1 MKEKRCDWKKLLC
14 MVLVAVFVVQLV
26 PSSVLAEMVE
36 SVQAPEKTEGTVIAT
51 ETDEPATIQGEVEG
65 ERDESIKHYRLD
77 DGSFVAVQYAEP
89 VHYKTSDGQWQE
101 IDNTLTLE
109 NDEYVSENG
118 SVTRRFAK
126 DLGSGR
132 LFEVSFGE
140 YSLSM
145 SAVSPD
151 GGAMPPSGEGEI
163 GVPIAPELTS
173 EASVE
178 NPERQSVKGLE
189 PSSLPSPALLTS
201 EISYIG
207 AYNGADLVYEN
218 HGYNIKESIVV
229 KQPQSSYTYAFGMSA
244 KGLEAEL
251 TEAGAVE
258 LKNEAGQV
266 IFEIP
271 APYMVDANGE
281 TSTDARYILAES
293 DEGYILGL
301 TASSDWMNDDAR
313 VYPVT
318 IDPSV
323 YLHYKSSNLKTVY
336 VRQNMPTGKSPSY
349 VEILCGR
356 NNTQSYGACQMVVQ
370 VETLPAIP
378 QNCVIVNA
386 QLALKL
392 TATTVEPDPFKITIS
407 AYELG
412 GTVSNLENLTWNGVY
427 GSGGVGCKDKVVDYR
442 KITDADLQ
450 TYLSWDVTNA
460 AAGWYAASATKGA
473 LLFQSENQYTSHG
486 YAKFIGHGW
495 YDPSPYF
502 IVNYRNT
509 VGLEDYYTYQTASIA
524 RAGTAYIGDYSN
536 QMTVVN
542 SIAGYSSDAVG
553 AELSLVYNTAYAGYN
568 FGGTDGGMN
577 APTLDNMKFGRGWKL
592 SLEQTVKAATIG
604 GEKYLI
610 YNDADGTEHY
620 FQSIGDGKYK
630 DEDGLGLTITA
641 GSGYTMTDTDKY
653 HTWTFSSAG
662 LLTKITDSNGN
673 TTNINYSGGHIS
685 SVTVKPNGGDSVTV
699 ATLSYNSSG
708 YLTSL
713 VDHRSERTSFAYNGI
728 GDLTSISY
736 SDGKTASYSYNSG
749 GYMLSATDNESGY
762 GVTMSY
768 RGNGHGGFTMNRICE
783 VSGGNEGAAFHAY
796 KNSQQ
801 LSSYRFY
808 GPDHTP
814 ETQDDVVAYY
824 AFDHAGRTIC
834 SYQTNHD
841 KTKVIGSSAASYT
854 KNSTTSDKN
863 NRLTGAGATGLA
875 TPNVSLDGDF
885 EHQWVKSSAGV
896 DVSSKSYKTT
906 GVNDTHV
913 RTGKWS
919 MRLTASGAGTSD
931 SGYLRVQLAG
941 NTQYTVSCYVN
952 SSETSGWTDGSSY
965 GRFSIKKPDG
975 SFISSEKYT
984 TKTSGAMENGWSR
997 ISYTFTT
1004 AAAGS
1009 YLVGIEA
1016 GGFSGSYY
1024 ADDLQIDYGDTA
1036 GVRNHVLNGKPNG
1049 ISWWGFGNGASYDAS
1064 TSSPFGAGVLKVVGG
1079 PEAWTSAAQD
1089 VPINEK
1095 GGTYIVSGW
1104 AKANAIGSTGTD
1116 YGSSEPYFGI
1126 IAAVYYEG
1134 STGEEW
1140 HFVPFNKDYTDW
1152 QYASGIVIPKQSDKT
1167 VVTIKLYLMYSQNAN
1182 TAYFDNISLV
1192 KEPCS
1197 SYTYD
1202 DKGNA
1207 VSAKEGGAKTN
1218 CEYESGTSI
1227 LKKYTAANGVTTTFT
1242 HEAGTHN
1249 LSNIKTAGMST
1260 SNYYNSAGQ
1269 VTSTV
1274 TFSGDWNSAQ
1284 ESSSTYNKFGE
1295 KETYTDEN
1303 YVTTQYSHNA
1313 NSHNLIGTQV
1323 GNNYQQKYGYDYG
1336 GRLLSTFH
1344 DGKVALHYT
1353 YTNGSLTTF
1362 ARKSREGTEA
1372 FRWQSYNF
1380 TYDAFGNMTS
1390 IGVSNAAAGETASN
1404 PIILAQYEYE
1414 TGVNNGRL
1422 KTMTFGNGH
1431 SVTYDYD
1438 IFDRTTGER
1447 YNSGENSVSY
1457 DYKYDSNGSLVR
1469 QSSSSGER
1477 YDYEYD
1483 SLGRLIRS
1491 EETRNGA
1498 FAQRTEHIYDAAD
1511 RLTKQSWYNSGGTTT
1526 LAYTYNSSNGFI
1538 SSLTYGGTA
1547 DIAVNYTYNGVNQLG
1562 NKSAGGVYNK
1572 GYEYVRY
1579 NVVAGRNSSKN
1590 LVSKLTYSGK
1600 LSDTWSYTYDSNGR
1614 IASESHGYT
1623 NTYGYDGQGQL
1634 TSAKVNGTQ
1643 YSYTYDTAGNIT
1655 GKTIGST
1662 SYNYE
1667 YNNPKWLDQLTGYN
1681 GGSITYD
1688 NCGNPLTYYD
1698 GSSFTWT
1705 QGRRLS
1711 GYTKGSTSI
1720 EFAYNMAGVRSSKT
1734 VGSTTYNYTTLSGLV
1749 TRQTWGSNSID
1760 FLYDENNQPFAMKYN
1775 GTWYYYVLNVQ
1786 GDVVK
1791 LIKADGTAAASY
1803 TYDPWGKILTS
1814 TGDLANINPLRYR
1827 GYYYDTE
1834 TGLYYLQSR
1843 YYDPEIGRFINA
1855 DSYTTTDS
1863 TGILSANM
1871 YAYCEND
1878 PVNNSDPN
1886 GEWIH
1891 ILVGGAL
1898 GAATSFATALVCGEE
1913 IDKALKAAA
1922 WGAASG
1928 ALSAALPGAGAVI
1941 NVGMSVAESIVN
1953 DCSDKK
1959 DTGTVIANAI
1969 TTAVFS
1975 TITGS
1980 RSSYITSKGAWDDIG
1995 EVVKT
2000 SVKRGVGNHPKVK
2013 RPSINFKNKVVRK
2026 SLLSIFGG
2034 AFFDVLVGKTADSVK
2049 KAYAPRGK

>member
-118 SVTRRFAK
+118 SVTKRFAK

-145 SAVSPD
+145 SAVLPD

-281 TSTDARYILAES
+281 TSTDAQYILAES

-486 YAKFIGHGW
+486 YAKFIGHGL

-1116 YGSSEPYFGI
+1116 YGSSKPNMR
-1126 IAAVYYEG
+1126 
-1134 STGEEW
+1134 
-1140 HFVPFNKDYTDW
+1140 HN
-1152 QYASGIVIPKQSDKT
+1152 
-1167 VVTIKLYLMYSQNAN
+1167 SQ
-1182 TAYFDNISLV
+1182 
-1192 KEPCS
+1192 
-1197 SYTYD
+1197 
-1202 DKGNA
+1202 
-1207 VSAKEGGAKTN
+1207 
-1218 CEYESGTSI
+1218 
-1227 LKKYTAANGVTTTFT
+1227 
-1242 HEAGTHN
+1242 
-1249 LSNIKTAGMST
+1249 
-1260 SNYYNSAGQ
+1260 
-1269 VTSTV
+1269 
-1274 TFSGDWNSAQ
+1274 
-1284 ESSSTYNKFGE
+1284 
-1295 KETYTDEN
+1295 
-1303 YVTTQYSHNA
+1303 
-1313 NSHNLIGTQV
+1313 
-1323 GNNYQQKYGYDYG
+1323 
-1336 GRLLSTFH
+1336 
-1344 DGKVALHYT
+1344 
-1353 YTNGSLTTF
+1353 
-1362 ARKSREGTEA
+1362 
-1372 FRWQSYNF
+1372 
-1380 TYDAFGNMTS
+1380 
-1390 IGVSNAAAGETASN
+1390 
-1404 PIILAQYEYE
+1404 
-1414 TGVNNGRL
+1414 
-1422 KTMTFGNGH
+1422 TMC
-1431 SVTYDYD
+1431 
-1438 IFDRTTGER
+1438 R
-1447 YNSGENSVSY
+1447 
-1457 DYKYDSNGSLVR
+1457 
-1469 QSSSSGER
+1469 
-1477 YDYEYD
+1477 
-1483 SLGRLIRS
+1483 
-1491 EETRNGA
+1491 
-1498 FAQRTEHIYDAAD
+1498 
-1511 RLTKQSWYNSGGTTT
+1511 
-1526 LAYTYNSSNGFI
+1526 
-1538 SSLTYGGTA
+1538 
-1547 DIAVNYTYNGVNQLG
+1547 
-1562 NKSAGGVYNK
+1562 
-1572 GYEYVRY
+1572 
-1579 NVVAGRNSSKN
+1579 
-1590 LVSKLTYSGK
+1590 
-1600 LSDTWSYTYDSNGR
+1600 
-1614 IASESHGYT
+1614 
-1623 NTYGYDGQGQL
+1623 
-1634 TSAKVNGTQ
+1634 
-1643 YSYTYDTAGNIT
+1643 
-1655 GKTIGST
+1655 
-1662 SYNYE
+1662 
-1667 YNNPKWLDQLTGYN
+1667 
-1681 GGSITYD
+1681 
-1688 NCGNPLTYYD
+1688 
-1698 GSSFTWT
+1698 
-1705 QGRRLS
+1705 
-1711 GYTKGSTSI
+1711 
-1720 EFAYNMAGVRSSKT
+1720 
-1734 VGSTTYNYTTLSGLV
+1734 
-1749 TRQTWGSNSID
+1749 
-1760 FLYDENNQPFAMKYN
+1760 
-1775 GTWYYYVLNVQ
+1775 
-1786 GDVVK
+1786 
-1791 LIKADGTAAASY
+1791 
-1803 TYDPWGKILTS
+1803 
-1814 TGDLANINPLRYR
+1814 
-1827 GYYYDTE
+1827 
-1834 TGLYYLQSR
+1834 
-1843 YYDPEIGRFINA
+1843 
-1855 DSYTTTDS
+1855 
-1863 TGILSANM
+1863 
-1871 YAYCEND
+1871 
-1878 PVNNSDPN
+1878 
-1886 GEWIH
+1886 
-1891 ILVGGAL
+1891 
-1898 GAATSFATALVCGEE
+1898 
-1913 IDKALKAAA
+1913 
-1922 WGAASG
+1922 
-1928 ALSAALPGAGAVI
+1928 
-1941 NVGMSVAESIVN
+1941 
-1953 DCSDKK
+1953 
-1959 DTGTVIANAI
+1959 
-1969 TTAVFS
+1969 
-1975 TITGS
+1975 
-1980 RSSYITSKGAWDDIG
+1980 
-1995 EVVKT
+1995 
-2000 SVKRGVGNHPKVK
+2000 
-2013 RPSINFKNKVVRK
+2013 
-2026 SLLSIFGG
+2026 
-2034 AFFDVLVGKTADSVK
+2034 
-2049 KAYAPRGK
+2049 

>member
-118 SVTRRFAK
+118 SVTKRFAK

-486 YAKFIGHGW
+486 YAKFIGHGL

-1049 ISWWGFGNGASYDAS
+1049 ISWWGFANGASYNAS

-1218 CEYESGTSI
+1218 CEYESDSSI
-1227 LKKYTAANGVTTTFT
+1227 LKKYTAATGVTTTFT

-1303 YVTTQYSHNA
+1303 YVTTKYSHNA
-1313 NSHNLIGTQV
+1313 NSHNMIGTQV
-1323 GNNYQQKYGYDYG
+1323 GTNYQQKYGYDYG

-1344 DGKVALHYT
+1344 ENKVALHYT

-1572 GYEYVRY
+1572 GYEYAKFS
-1579 NVVAGRNSSKN
+1579 VVENRNSSKN

-1614 IASESHGYT
+1614 IASESHGST

-1711 GYTKGSTSI
+1711 GYTNGSTSI

-1791 LIKADGTAAASY
+1791 LIKADGTAVASY

-1878 PVNNSDPN
+1878 PVMGVDPS
-1886 GEWIH
+1886 GEWVHLAVGAIVGG
-1891 ILVGGAL
+1891 ITGAVSASRKGDSVLVGIITGAIGGVL
-1898 GAATSFATALVCGEE
+1898 AASGAGLVAQVAGSAALSAVNNAVNQLVSKPVSSFSVEEVGEEALV
-1913 IDKALKAAA
+1913 
-1922 WGAASG
+1922 GAASG
-1928 ALSAALPGAGAVI
+1928 LIGG
-1941 NVGMSVAESIVN
+1941 
-1953 DCSDKK
+1953 
-1959 DTGTVIANAI
+1959 
-1969 TTAVFS
+1969 
-1975 TITGS
+1975 
-1980 RSSYITSKGAWDDIG
+1980 KGASYGNSKSIMKSG
-1995 EVVKT
+1995 FKLVKQL
-2000 SVKRGVGNHPKVK
+2000 KRNLKHG
-2013 RPSINFKNKVVRK
+2013 K
-2026 SLLSIFGG
+2026 SLFKPIRNYYRQAHGK
-2034 AFFDVLVGKTADSVK
+2034 GKTFVLWSLGE
-2049 KAYAPRGK
+2049 AYAKISLFDYHMG